1 MHRSEFIESITT
13 WLWEPLLIRPPG
25 WLPLNNFSSIIS
37 TLSSDIEAKPI
48 ESTFNHNA
56 FPLFL
61 KMPSLIPSFVLLP
74 LYQPLASFSCCS
86 RDVKG
91 FPTHVVDEQS
101 ATLECVIIYLLKP
114 KKLRFTVR
122 IKLTKSEDSFQRQ
135 SLVAFQISLNPV
147 IFVESLYGGNF
158 NGEELIFALFTL
170 LQPNLIRFF
179 IKN

>member
-1 MHRSEFIESITT
+1 MHRFICLEFNIFIINSRWSTFYFPIHAWVLFATNLKLSSIVNFLFLNSQKKRRLMHRSEFIESITT

-74 LYQPLASFSCCS
+74 LY
-86 RDVKG
+86 
-91 FPTHVVDEQS
+91 
-101 ATLECVIIYLLKP
+101 
-114 KKLRFTVR
+114 
-122 IKLTKSEDSFQRQ
+122 
-135 SLVAFQISLNPV
+135 
-147 IFVESLYGGNF
+147 
-158 NGEELIFALFTL
+158 
-170 LQPNLIRFF
+170 
-179 IKN
+179 